1 MNYIAI
7 TIGDINGI
15 GIEIFIKL
23 WKLKKNNEFVLFSNQ
38 NIIKIFFKRKKINI
52 PINLVNNNLYDFK
65 KNYLNI
71 YDYKAKNN
79 EENAYKALIHSY
91 NLSKKGYFIGILTL
105 PLNKEKI
112 IKKINSKFIGQTE
125 IYQKLDNKKYPNML
139 FIKNN
144 LIFATLTTHIR
155 LKDITKHLSSK
166 KYIYNKIFH
175 INKTLINDFGIKNP
189 KIIIA
194 GINPHAGE
202 NNCIGNEETIFL
214 KPVIKKLIENNIN
227 IYGPYS
233 GDSVLTKKNMKNYN
247 CFIFNYHDQAL
258 IPFKMISNNTG
269 INYTSGLSIIRVA
282 PDHGTA
288 YDIVGKK
295 IGNIKGLINCVNL
308 IKKIY
313 KNRKKIANS

>member
-15 GIEIFIKL
+15 GIELFIKL
-23 WKLKKNNEFVLFSNQ
+23 WKLKKNNKFILLSNH
-38 NIIKIFFKRKKINI
+38 NLIDRFFKRNNINF
-52 PINLVNNNLYDFK
+52 PINLINNNLNNFK
-65 KNYLNI
+65 KNCVNI
-71 YDYKAKNN
+71 YSYKAKNN
-79 EENAYKALIHSY
+79 EENAFKSLIHSY

-105 PLNKEKI
+105 PINKEKI
-112 IKKINSKFIGQTE
+112 IKKINSKFVGQTE

-155 LKDITKHLSSK
+155 LNEITKHLSSK
-166 KYIYNKIFH
+166 IYLYNKI
-175 INKTLINDFGIKNP
+175 ISLNKTLINDFDIINP
-189 KIIIA
+189 KIIIS

-202 NNCIGNEETIFL
+202 NNCIGDEETIYL
-214 KPVIKKLIENNIN
+214 KPVIKKLIKNNIK

-233 GDSVLTKKNMKNYN
+233 GDAVLTKKNMKKYN
-247 CFIFNYHDQAL
+247 CFVFNYHDQAL
-258 IPFKMISNNTG
+258 IPFKMISNNSG
-269 INYTSGLSIIRVA
+269 INYTSGLSIIRVS

-288 YDIVGKK
+288 YDIVGKNK
-295 IGNIKGLINCVNL
+295 GNIKGLINCVNL

-313 KNRKKIANS
+313 KNRKRIVNS

>member
-23 WKLKKNNEFVLFSNQ
+23 WKLKKNNKFVLFSNK
-38 NIIKIFFKRKKINI
+38 NLIKIFFKRKKINI

-214 KPVIKKLIENNIN
+214 KPVIKKLIE
-227 IYGPYS
+227 Y
-233 GDSVLTKKNMKNYN
+233 
-247 CFIFNYHDQAL
+247 F
-258 IPFKMISNNTG
+258 
-269 INYTSGLSIIRVA
+269 
-282 PDHGTA
+282 
-288 YDIVGKK
+288 
-295 IGNIKGLINCVNL
+295 
-308 IKKIY
+308 
-313 KNRKKIANS
+313 